1 MHAQSCL
8 TLCHP
13 MDCSP
18 PGSSVRAVFL
28 ARTPELAISYLPHP
42 RTRPATLASPALAGE
57 PFTTGT
63 TEEAHEKPMG
73 QSKGCQPMGNRDS
86 RRGRREKETENVFE
100 EIMAETFPNLK
111 KETDIQVQEAEKLP
125 DKVNLRHTV

>member
-1 MHAQSCL
+1 
-8 TLCHP
+8 